1 MNKSLVLIITLMGL
15 WCFSCIEAANKRTP
29 SASNLTKI
37 EQTFDRIDSDDDK
50 KALCCDC
57 LSKFI
62 IFCDNCCDYPK
73 ETCEAPIK
81 VGRGIDK
88 INPDC
93 FIIAGCYC
101 AAICTIGSQAS
112 TNEHSSI
119 FAFKDLVTQFITCF
133 IVHDSPKH
141 KASDA

>member
-1 MNKSLVLIITLMGL
+1 MFYKNKTASAAGVAALCLSGMLFTRPCITKQTEPSL
-15 WCFSCIEAANKRTP
+15 RY
-29 SASNLTKI
+29 
-37 EQTFDRIDSDDDK
+37 DK

-62 IFCDNCCDYPK
+62 IFYDNCCNYAK

-81 VGRGIDK
+81 GGRDIDK
-88 INPDC
+88 INTDC
-93 FIIAGCYC
+93 CIIADCYC

-133 IVHDSPKH
+133 IVHDSPKR
-141 KASDA
+141 KTSNA